1 MHNPEYES
9 LISKWLDGELS
20 ATEQQRFE
28 QLCLEDEAFSKQV
41 EIANQFTH
49 AADHFEQLAVP
60 EWNKEDTFF
69 NTQTASPW
77 WHFQWMPAASMAM
90 SVAAILMVL
99 SGFHVQVSNGKM
111 TLGFDQGPDEQA
123 INQLVADR
131 LEEYKESNQLLL
143 TQYMDAMA
151 KQQQENGAQLTQYLL
166 SSSRQ
171 ERREDFAELV
181 KFINQQRSDDQRFYA
196 RQINNLE
203 QEIDAIGSTY
213 SDLSVP
219 LETSHE

>member
-20 ATEQQRFE
+20 AQERQRFE
-28 QLCLEDEAFSKQV
+28 QLCLEEGAFAKRVEA
-41 EIANQFTH
+41 ANQFTL
-49 AADHFEQLAVP
+49 AAEQFEQVAVP
-60 EWNKEDTFF
+60 EWNKDATFF
-69 NTQTASPW
+69 NSPAALPW
-77 WHFQWMPAASMAM
+77 WRLPWMPVASMAM
-90 SVAAILMVL
+90 SVAAMVMVL
-99 SGFHVQVSNGKM
+99 SGFHVQVTNGKM
-111 TLGFDQGPDEQA
+111 TLGFERGPDEQV

-131 LEEYKESNQLLL
+131 LDEYKESNQLLL

-151 KQQQENGAQLTQYLL
+151 RQQQENGAQLTQYLL

-181 KFINQQRSDDQRFYA
+181 KFINQQRNDDQRFYA

-203 QEIDAIGSTY
+203 QEIDAIGSNY
-213 SDLSVP
+213 SGLSRP
-219 LETSHE
+219 LETTHE

>member
-9 LISKWLDGELS
+9 LITKWLDGELS
-20 ATEQQRFE
+20 VEERQRFE
-28 QLCLEDEAFSKQV
+28 QLCLEDDEFAAQV
-41 EIANQFTH
+41 ETANQFTL
-49 AADHFEQLAVP
+49 AAEQFEQAPVP
-60 EWNKEDTFF
+60 AWNKEATYFDLQS
-69 NTQTASPW
+69 NAPW
-77 WHFQWMPAASMAM
+77 WQFQWLPVASMAM
-90 SVAAILMVL
+90 SAAAMVMVL
-99 SGFHVQVSNGKM
+99 SGFHVQVNDGQM
-111 TLGFDQGPDEQA
+111 TLGFNRGISEKD
-123 INQLVADR
+123 INQMVASR
-131 LEEYKESNQLLL
+131 LDEYKESNQLLL

-181 KFINQQRSDDQRFYA
+181 KFINQQRSDDQHFYA

-213 SDLSVP
+213 SGLGRP
-219 LETSHE
+219 LETTHE